1 MPISN
6 LDLHAARRINYIG
19 VTFSTRSIEEI
30 REILP
35 KSAATFGGGGSLPSR
50 STRCCLRHI
59 GKAFERMEDRGD
71 AVVFSACPGA
81 VDDVSRGDSHWP
93 YAPELNRP
101 CGGSRS
107 IDANGIDAGLIA
119 LAL

>member
-35 KSAATFGGGGSLPSR
+35 KSAATFGRRWKPAKPIDQMFAFDD
-50 STRCCLRHI
+50 I

-71 AVVFSACPGA
+71 AVVFSACPGRGGRCIA
-81 VDDVSRGDSHWP
+81 WGFTLAICARTQPALRWVS
-93 YAPELNRP
+93 
-101 CGGSRS
+101 
-107 IDANGIDAGLIA
+107 
-119 LAL
+119 